1 MPPSQVRP
9 SVSPC
14 LAASTRAGVSA
25 GKQRSSHLRSARKT
39 IAPRPPD
46 SLGQNLFWIIQPL
59 VFSRVIH
66 CRVAD
71 GWGRHFATVGP
82 AKEESEKTKS
92 PTRGARPLVVAPSDK
107 IFLTGAG
114 DVRAPLQVSS
124 TNPRLSDPDRG
135 GWCLTPGGSLRGPP
149 CGGWGRVTF
158 GPTVFGIFDRT
169 GASPG
174 VGPRTSPAPFRKI
187 APKGR
192 HVGSSPSS

>member
-1 MPPSQVRP
+1 MGVLPPSQVRP

-71 GWGRHFATVGP
+71 GWGRHFATP
-82 AKEESEKTKS
+82 ARLELGKAERSENGETTF
-92 PTRGARPLVVAPSDK
+92 PTWGARPLTVAPSDK
-107 IFLTGAG
+107 IFLKGAG
-114 DVRAPLQVSS
+114 YV
-124 TNPRLSDPDRG
+124 
-135 GWCLTPGGSLRGPP
+135 CGP
-149 CGGWGRVTF
+149 
-158 GPTVFGIFDRT
+158 
-169 GASPG
+169 AG
-174 VGPRTSPAPFRKI
+174 VCALDFRNHILEITTEMARSVADGK
-187 APKGR
+187 A
-192 HVGSSPSS
+192 

>member
-124 TNPRLSDPDRG
+124 TNPRLSDSDRG

-149 CGGWGRVTF
+149 CGSVSRV
-158 GPTVFGIFDRT
+158 PWVPKR
-169 GASPG
+169 G
-174 VGPRTSPAPFRKI
+174 VAPPQCTAWFPPRS
-187 APKGR
+187 
-192 HVGSSPSS
+192 GSGV